1 MSEQNTKPK
10 REKPVYASDAEK
22 PAKVL
27 LGEIVGE
34 HYKSAWEAKKNGE
47 KVGWC
52 ASNFPQEIFET
63 LDIKVVYPENQ
74 AAAIAAKGGGERLC
88 TAAENKGYAADL
100 CAYARISLAYADGEE
115 APEMPM
121 PQPDFVLCCNNICN
135 CMIKWYENLAKE
147 KNIPL
152 ILIDVPY
159 NDDYDA
165 GEDRVEYLKGQF
177 AHAIKQLEE
186 ITGKKWDQEKFER
199 VMAVS
204 QRTGRAWLDAT
215 SYSKYTPSPFNGF
228 ELFNHMAVAV
238 CARGKEKSALAF
250 EKLRDEYAKNH
261 EEGVSTFKGEEK
273 YRVLFEGIACWPHL
287 RHTYTKLKDNGVNV
301 VGTVYADAFGY
312 IYGNTNELMKAY
324 CGTPNAISYERA
336 LDMRLK
342 VIENTNVDGAIIHI
356 NRSCKMWSGFMY
368 EMERDIHKI
377 AGIPTIS
384 FDGDQADPRNFSPAQ
399 YDTRIEGLI
408 EVMEA
413 NKAAKKADEKEA

>member
-1 MSEQNTKPK
+1 MSDK
-10 REKPVYASDAEK
+10 EKVVDQAGTAPEEK

-27 LGEIVGE
+27 LGEIVVE
-34 HYKSAWEAKKNGE
+34 HYKSAWEAKNNGE

-74 AAAIAAKGGGERLC
+74 AAAIAAKGGGERMC
-88 TAAENKGYAADL
+88 TIAENKGYSPDI
-100 CAYARISLAYADGEE
+100 CAYARISLAYADVKS
-115 APEMPM
+115 APEMDM

-135 CMIKWYENLAKE
+135 CMIKWYENLAKNL
-147 KNIPL
+147 NIPL

-165 GEDRVEYLKGQF
+165 EEDRVEYLKGQF
-177 AHAIKQLEE
+177 DYAIKQLEE
-186 ITGKKWDQEKFER
+186 ITGKKWDQEKFEK
-199 VMAVS
+199 VMEIS

-228 ELFNHMAVAV
+228 DLFNHMAVAV
-238 CARGKEKSALAF
+238 CARGKIESAIAF
-250 EKLRDEYAKNH
+250 EKLTQEYAENVKN
-261 EEGVSTFKGEEK
+261 GKSTFKDEEK
-273 YRVLFEGIACWPHL
+273 FRVLFEGIACWPHL
-287 RHTYTKLKDNGVNV
+287 RHTFTKLKENGVNV

-342 VIENTNVDGAIIHI
+342 VINNNNVDGAIIHI
-356 NRSCKMWSGFMY
+356 NRSCKMWSGILY
-368 EMERDIHKI
+368 EMERDINKI
-377 AGIPTIS
+377 TGIPTIT

-413 NKAAKKADEKEA
+413 NKKAAKSEV